1 MAIVSLEAEHR
12 TDVGK
17 GVARKLRAGGRVPG
31 VYYGR
36 GEDSIPLTISLKDL
50 ASVLEAADGSNVIVD
65 LRLSGD
71 SPKDRKALIREI
83 QRDPVAGLI
92 LHLDLQHISLTER
105 ITVEVPI
112 VLIGTPIGVKEG
124 GGILEHLLREVEV
137 ECLPTDIPSKL
148 EIDVSL
154 LQIGDS
160 LHVSDLKAERAEILT
175 EAERAI
181 ASVVPPTVLEEV
193 KPAEEGAVAEPEL
206 IATGKKDE
214 EAEEGGKEGA
224 KEGGKQGGKEGGK
237 EGKQG
242 KQGGKE
248 GGKQG

>member
-1 MAIVSLEAEHR
+1 MAIVSLEAAR
-12 TDVGK
+12 RADVGK

-50 ASVLEAADGSNVIVD
+50 ASVLDSADGSNVIVD
-65 LRLSGD
+65 LRLPGD
-71 SPKDRKALIREI
+71 SDRKALIREI

-112 VLIGTPIGVKEG
+112 VLLGTPIGVKEA

-148 EIDVSL
+148 EVDVSG

-160 LHVSDLKAERAEILT
+160 LHVSDIKVERAEILT
-175 EAERAI
+175 EADRAI
-181 ASVVPPTVLEEV
+181 AAVVPPTVLEEV

-206 IATGKKDE
+206 IAKEKKDE
-214 EAEEGGKEGA
+214 GEAEEGG

-237 EGKQG
+237 QG
-242 KQGGKE
+242 
-248 GGKQG
+248 

>member
-65 LRLSGD
+65 LRIPGD
-71 SPKDRKALIREI
+71 SAKDRKALIREI

-112 VLIGTPIGVKEG
+112 VLLGTPIGVKEA

-148 EIDVSL
+148 EVDVSG

-160 LHVSDLKAERAEILT
+160 LHVSDIKVERAEILT
-175 EAERAI
+175 EADRAI
-181 ASVVPPTVLEEV
+181 AAVVPPTVLEEV

-206 IATGKKDE
+206 IAKEKKDE
-214 EAEEGGKEGA
+214 GEAEEGG

-237 EGKQG
+237 EGG